1 MSVMGKFEPLF
12 NLGTQNINY
21 KEFFI
26 GESYINMLVSDKD
39 IDVKIANVTFE
50 PACINDWHIHH
61 DGYQILMITD
71 GEGWYQEENKS
82 AQKLT
87 KGDVIVIKDGV
98 KHWHGAT
105 KDSWFSHV
113 AITTGTAEWLEKV
126 IDSEYNKL

>member
-1 MSVMGKFEPLF
+1 MGKFEPLF

>member
-1 MSVMGKFEPLF
+1 MEKFEPLF

-50 PACINDWHIHH
+50 PACRNDWHIHH
-61 DGYQILMITD
+61 GGYQILMITD

>member
-1 MSVMGKFEPLF
+1 MEKFEPLF
-12 NLGTQNINY
+12 NLGNQNINY

-50 PACINDWHIHH
+50 PACRNDWHIHH
-61 DGYQILMITD
+61 NGYQILMVTD
-71 GEGWYQEENKS
+71 GKGWYQEENKS

-87 KGDVIVIKDGV
+87 KGDVVIIKDAI